1 MFLDKFQMANR
12 KLAFTNNFVINQ
24 TINLIIDKKGK
35 YYNKNSLGF
44 GTLVYGNIFVI
55 SAGRVAMCIIVCP
68 KSKIKFSHVVG

>member
-44 GTLVYGNIFVI
+44 GTLV
-55 SAGRVAMCIIVCP
+55 
-68 KSKIKFSHVVG
+68 